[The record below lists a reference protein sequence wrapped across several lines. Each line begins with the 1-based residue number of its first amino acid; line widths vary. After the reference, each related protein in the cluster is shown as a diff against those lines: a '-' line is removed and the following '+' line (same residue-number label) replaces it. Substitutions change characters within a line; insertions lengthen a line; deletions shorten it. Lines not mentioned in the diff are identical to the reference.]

1 MSTSLTVE
9 RDLLIPMRDGV
20 KLATDIYR
28 PAAAGRY
35 PVLVH
40 RTPYSKDDWWVVG
53 TLMFSPVAAV
63 ERGYVVVVQDSRGRF
78 KSEGE
83 WVPFF
88 CEGSDGY
95 DTVEWAAAQPW
106 SDGRVGIYGSSYNGV
121 TTIQALVAAPPHLKA
136 CVSYMTGANYHQ
148 GWVYSGGAFEL
159 AFNLWWALHQGWD
172 TVSRLGLNEPE
183 LEQMLARLT
192 LGVTEPREA
201 IRHLPQLNHP
211 LFQGGIARYYDE
223 WLAHPKYDGYWE
235 QVDAVAHAVNIKVP
249 VLQISCWYDGFL
261 KGHLDLN
268 EALKSHPDRR
278 VRDTHEFVIGP
289 WEHMSYLGVR
299 KSAAGEREFGPAAV
313 SGPTMVAPL
322 ALEWFDRWVAEK
334 QTAAP
339 GAKRV
344 RYFVMGSNAWHE
356 ADAWP
361 PPHTATRY
369 YLRSGGRAN
378 TRCGDGVLET
388 EAPGN
393 EPADSYVYDPASP
406 VPTAGGRSMAP
417 SLCPAG
423 VQDQAE
429 VEQRD
434 DVLVY
439 TAPRLTVPLTIA
451 GPVSVALFASSS
463 APDTD
468 FTGKLVDVQPDGY
481 CAGIA
486 EGIIRARYR
495 NGMDREVLLTP
506 GEVVELSIDLLAVA
520 HTFQTGHR
528 VRLEISSSNFP
539 KYDRNLNVAAPLAA
553 VSAADMRRAAQQV
566 FHERR
571 RASYIT
577 LPVVS

>member
-1 MSTSLTVE
+1 
-9 RDLLIPMRDGV
+9 
-20 KLATDIYR
+20 
-28 PAAAGRY
+28 
-35 PVLVH
+35 
-40 RTPYSKDDWWVVG
+40 
-53 TLMFSPVAAV
+53 
-63 ERGYVVVVQDSRGRF
+63 
-78 KSEGE
+78 
-83 WVPFF
+83 
-88 CEGSDGY
+88 
-95 DTVEWAAAQPW
+95 
-106 SDGRVGIYGSSYNGV
+106 
-121 TTIQALVAAPPHLKA
+121 
-136 CVSYMTGANYHQ
+136 
-148 GWVYSGGAFEL
+148 
-159 AFNLWWALHQGWD
+159 
-172 TVSRLGLNEPE
+172 
-183 LEQMLARLT
+183 
-192 LGVTEPREA
+192 
-201 IRHLPQLNHP
+201 
-211 LFQGGIARYYDE
+211 
-223 WLAHPKYDGYWE
+223 
-235 QVDAVAHAVNIKVP
+235 
-249 VLQISCWYDGFL
+249 
-261 KGHLDLN
+261 
-268 EALKSHPDRR
+268 
-278 VRDTHEFVIGP
+278 
-289 WEHMSYLGVR
+289 
-299 KSAAGEREFGPAAV
+299 
-313 SGPTMVAPL
+313 MVAPL

-334 QTAAP
+334 QTAPP

-361 PPHTATRY
+361 PPHTPARY

-388 EAPGN
+388 EAPDN

-406 VPTAGGRSMAP
+406 VPTVGGRSMAP

-439 TAPRLTVPLTIA
+439 TSPRLTVPLTIA
-451 GPVSVALFASSS
+451 GPVSVTLFASSS

-506 GEVVELSIDLLAVA
+506 GEIVELSIDLLAVA

-566 FHERR
+566 FHDRR